1 MAAAGPPLTWDISP
15 KNGQEVFF
23 SHELYEKYSLSP
35 SLSELWH
42 LSNRE
47 AKKNAEALANSSENR
62 QTCSVQAAES
72 LEVQAQSPA
81 EAHPLPE
88 PRLPY
93 PFTSCLTEK
102 EQKTY
107 LYLMTKFSKKR
118 NHFQVTAASQ
128 REFFTYM
135 QMKEVVSNEI
145 AEFMK
150 FAQNAAKSCA
160 QDYDAISEDAR
171 RYTEELLHACIG
183 QVQKYPEFYT
193 LQEIM
198 SIMGGKFH
206 TQLTFKLEKNLLA
219 MGTARRGNTDFPSM
233 PVQLPTDYSTVTSII
248 TPEKKAH
255 VLHND
260 ISSDSNAEKLAL
272 KYCPQVV
279 LSSQALFTLLNNHG
293 LNYKEQWEIPV
304 CVKMIPV
311 AGSKPAKIV
320 YVDPPLLRK
329 EMTVRERNQ
338 IFHEIPMD
346 FLATKTSYVSISD
359 ISMDKPAEDSLLQ
372 WDVCSGTYQC
382 RTVPPPDDT
391 GMDFDGDVTELETFG
406 ATTKRSRACKM
417 ESTCAA
423 ADNTAKILSHGPK
436 MGGNNSSAINNGDE
450 EEKNTLSEQEGS
462 ACASMQLPSS
472 DGIPCFSP
480 QEHSPESSQ
489 SVEAGLSRAQDNE
502 TNPLPVAGSSEKE
515 PDAGQVIM
523 TKEVLDNETNPLPVA
538 GSSEKEPDAAQV
550 IMTKEVLDN
559 ETNPLPAAG
568 SSEKEPDAGQVIM
581 TKEVLD
587 NETNPLSPAG
597 SSEKEAG
604 AAQVIMTKE
613 VLDNETNPLSPAGSS
628 EKEAGAAQVIMTKEV
643 LDNETNPL
651 SVAGS
656 SEKEPDAAQI
666 KETYTSFCSSDTDEE
681 RLVIDTECETTASG
695 KPAVPA
701 SVSCTSAETPGSPP
715 PSQCPTDCSGAMGQR
730 KKASKKPPRKS
741 SKELD
746 PVGQILK
753 MQTELL
759 KSPSQK
765 APEPV
770 VSCDNPSAVPA
781 QLPQSPKAL
790 VTSSTEPVPAPAS
803 NPSSSSRNTWTWL
816 FEGVPKRKLPSELE
830 LLEEDPSEYQAP
842 EEGNVVYKLFSLND
856 LLLLVRCSVQK
867 VKPLPQYQKRKKAQK
882 LTPMFLLPK
891 LEYQAYYGV
900 EALTESEVCQLWTQS
915 LLHSECSFCVG
926 HIDAFTSKLIM
937 LEKISP
943 QNLRE
948 KLGLIKPANSLNIL
962 HHVLKKVS
970 DLEEGSYLLTHAAGD
985 SSVAIYRSSLAK
997 STRSCYNLH
1006 KAHCHLPA
1014 VPATLSVP
1022 WVPLE
1027 PSLPLPYH
1035 ISHGRVP
1042 CTFPP
1047 APQEGWRQKPSSWK
1061 HRTLGPSE
1069 QSSILVLEGGRCQQQ
1084 GTLPT
1089 SMLWSS
1095 VTFIEPFEELPR
1107 VAVTAV
1113 HRAVVKHA

>member
-1 MAAAGPPLTWDISP
+1 DISP

-47 AKKNAEALANSSENR
+47 AKKNVEALANSSKNR
-62 QTCSVQAAES
+62 QTCSTQASDS
-72 LEVQAQSPA
+72 LEVEAKSPVDD
-81 EAHPLPE
+81 HPLPE

-93 PFTSCLTEK
+93 PFTSCLTAK

-118 NHFQVTAASQ
+118 NHFQVNAASQ
-128 REFFTYM
+128 REFLTYM
-135 QMKEVVSNEI
+135 QMKEVVNNEI

-160 QDYDAISEDAR
+160 QDYDAISEDALC
-171 RYTEELLHACIG
+171 YTEELLRACIG
-183 QVQKYPEFYT
+183 HVQKYPEFYT

-206 TQLTFKLEKNLLA
+206 TQLTFRLEKNLLA
-219 MGTARRGNTDFPSM
+219 MGTARHGKTDLPSM
-233 PVQLPTDYSTVTSII
+233 HVQLPTDYSTVTSFI

-255 VLHND
+255 VMHNA

-279 LSSQALFTLLNNHG
+279 LSNQSLFTLLNNHG

-304 CVKMIPV
+304 CVKMITV
-311 AGSKPAKIV
+311 AGSKPAKVV
-320 YVDPPLLRK
+320 YVDPPLPRK
-329 EMTVRERNQ
+329 EMTIRERNQ

-359 ISMDKPAEDSLLQ
+359 VSMDKPAEDNLFQ
-372 WDVCSGTYQC
+372 WDVCSDTYQC
-382 RTVPPPDDT
+382 RTVPLPDDT
-391 GMDFDGDVTELETFG
+391 GMDFNDDVTELETFG
-406 ATTKRSRACKM
+406 ATTKLSRTCKV
-417 ESTCAA
+417 ESTFPAVS
-423 ADNTAKILSHGPK
+423 NTAKILSHGLK
-436 MGGNNSSAINNGDE
+436 MGGKNSSAINSGDE
-450 EEKNTLSEQEGS
+450 EEKNTLSEQEDS
-462 ACASMQLPSS
+462 AYASVHLPSL

-480 QEHSPESSQ
+480 QENSPCKSFQ
-489 SVEAGLSRAQDNE
+489 SEEVGLNKAHD
-502 TNPLPVAGSSEKE
+502 V
-515 PDAGQVIM
+515 M
-523 TKEVLDNETNPLPVA
+523 TKEVLDNETKLNRLSVA
-538 GSSEKEPDAAQV
+538 VSSEKERDAAQ
-550 IMTKEVLDN
+550 K
-559 ETNPLPAAG
+559 
-568 SSEKEPDAGQVIM
+568 
-581 TKEVLD
+581 
-587 NETNPLSPAG
+587 
-597 SSEKEAG
+597 
-604 AAQVIMTKE
+604 
-613 VLDNETNPLSPAGSS
+613 
-628 EKEAGAAQVIMTKEV
+628 
-643 LDNETNPL
+643 
-651 SVAGS
+651 
-656 SEKEPDAAQI
+656 
-666 KETYTSFCSSDTDEE
+666 KETLCSSDTDEE
-681 RLVIDTECETTASG
+681 HLVIDSECKVTACC
-695 KPAVPA
+695 KPAVP
-701 SVSCTSAETPGSPP
+701 STVSCTSAETARSPSP
-715 PSQCPTDCSGAMGQR
+715 TQSPLAGITDCSDTMDQG
-730 KKASKKPPRKS
+730 KKASKKPPRKL

-765 APEPV
+765 AHEPV
-770 VSCDNPSAVPA
+770 VSCDNSNAVPA
-781 QLPQSPKAL
+781 QLSQSPKTL
-790 VTSSTEPVPAPAS
+790 MTSCTETVPAPAS
-803 NPSSSSRNTWTWL
+803 NPTGSSRNTWTWL
-816 FEGVPKRKLPSELE
+816 FEGVPKRKLPSELQ

-867 VKPLPQYQKRKKAQK
+867 VKSLPRYQKKKKAQK
-882 LTPMFLLPK
+882 LTPIFLLPK

-915 LLHSECSFCVG
+915 MLHSEYLFYIG

-943 QNLRE
+943 ETLRE
-948 KLGLIKPANSLNIL
+948 KLGSIKPANSLNIL

-985 SSVAIYRSSLAK
+985 SSVAIYKSSLDKTMRSS
-997 STRSCYNLH
+997 YNLH
-1006 KAHCHLPA
+1006 KAHCDLPA

-1022 WVPLE
+1022 WVPLD

-1035 ISHGRVP
+1035 VSHGRVP

-1047 APQEGWRQKPSSWK
+1047 APWEGWKQKMPGVKGQLDTPHERKPVAMETKGKPAKSVRNEGVAPNKLRKNFCKQRKVKKKWK
-1061 HRTLGPSE
+1061 TKFNKMQL
-1069 QSSILVLEGGRCQQQ
+1069 
-1084 GTLPT
+1084 
-1089 SMLWSS
+1089 
-1095 VTFIEPFEELPR
+1095 
-1107 VAVTAV
+1107 
-1113 HRAVVKHA
+1113 K

>member
-1 MAAAGPPLTWDISP
+1 DVSP

-47 AKKNAEALANSSENR
+47 AKKNVEALANSSENR
-62 QTCSVQAAES
+62 QTCSLQAADS
-72 LEVQAQSPA
+72 LEVEAKSPIDD
-81 EAHPLPE
+81 HPLPE

-93 PFTSCLTEK
+93 PFTSCLTAK

-118 NHFQVTAASQ
+118 NHFQVNAASQ

-135 QMKEVVSNEI
+135 QMKEAVNNEI

-160 QDYDAISEDAR
+160 QDYDTISEDALC
-171 RYTEELLHACIG
+171 YTEELLRACIG
-183 QVQKYPEFYT
+183 RVQEYPEFYT

-206 TQLTFKLEKNLLA
+206 TQLTFRLEKNLLA
-219 MGTARRGNTDFPSM
+219 MGTARHGKTDFPSM
-233 PVQLPTDYSTVTSII
+233 PVQLPTDYSSVTSII

-255 VLHND
+255 VMHNA

-279 LSSQALFTLLNNHG
+279 LSNQSLFTLLNNHG

-304 CVKMIPV
+304 CVKMVAV
-311 AGSKPAKIV
+311 AGSKPAKVV

-329 EMTVRERNQ
+329 EMTIRERNQ

-359 ISMDKPAEDSLLQ
+359 VSMDKPAEDNLFQ
-372 WDVCSGTYQC
+372 WDVCSDTYQC
-382 RTVPPPDDT
+382 RTVPLPDDT
-391 GMDFDGDVTELETFG
+391 GMDFDDDVTELETFG
-406 ATTKRSRACKM
+406 ATTKLSKTCKV
-417 ESTCAA
+417 ESTFPAVG
-423 ADNTAKILSHGPK
+423 NTAKILSHGLK
-436 MGGNNSSAINNGDE
+436 VEGENSSAINSGDE
-450 EEKNTLSEQEGS
+450 EEKNTFSEQEDS
-462 ACASMQLPSS
+462 TYANVQVPSL
-472 DGIPCFSP
+472 DGTPRSSP
-480 QEHSPESSQ
+480 QENSPCKSFQ
-489 SVEAGLSRAQDNE
+489 SEEVGLNKPQD
-502 TNPLPVAGSSEKE
+502 V
-515 PDAGQVIM
+515 M
-523 TKEVLDNETNPLPVA
+523 TKEVLDNETKLNPLSVA
-538 GSSEKEPDAAQV
+538 VSSEKEPDAAQ
-550 IMTKEVLDN
+550 KEH
-559 ETNPLPAAG
+559 
-568 SSEKEPDAGQVIM
+568 
-581 TKEVLD
+581 
-587 NETNPLSPAG
+587 
-597 SSEKEAG
+597 
-604 AAQVIMTKE
+604 
-613 VLDNETNPLSPAGSS
+613 
-628 EKEAGAAQVIMTKEV
+628 
-643 LDNETNPL
+643 
-651 SVAGS
+651 
-656 SEKEPDAAQI
+656 
-666 KETYTSFCSSDTDEE
+666 TYTLCSSDSDEE
-681 RLVIDTECETTASG
+681 RLVIDSECKATACCT
-695 KPAVPA
+695 PAVP
-701 SVSCTSAETPGSPP
+701 STVSCTSAETAGSPSP
-715 PSQCPTDCSGAMGQR
+715 TQSPFASITDCSDTMDQG
-730 KKASKKPPRKS
+730 KKTSKKPPRKLP
-741 SKELD
+741 KELD

-765 APEPV
+765 AHEPV
-770 VSCDNPSAVPA
+770 VSCDNSNAVPA
-781 QLPQSPKAL
+781 QLPQSPKTL
-790 VTSSTEPVPAPAS
+790 VTCTETVPAPAS
-803 NPSSSSRNTWTWL
+803 NPTGSSRNTWTWL
-816 FEGVPKRKLPSELE
+816 FEGVPKRKLPSELQ
-830 LLEEDPSEYQAP
+830 LLEEDSSEYQAP

-867 VKPLPQYQKRKKAQK
+867 VKSLPRYQKKKKAQK
-882 LTPMFLLPK
+882 LTPIFLLPK

-915 LLHSECSFCVG
+915 MLHSECLFYIG

-937 LEKISP
+937 LEKISSET
-943 QNLRE
+943 LRE

-985 SSVAIYRSSLAK
+985 SSVAIYKSSLDKTTRSS
-997 STRSCYNLH
+997 YNLH
-1006 KAHCHLPA
+1006 KAHCDLPA

-1047 APQEGWRQKPSSWK
+1047 APREGWKQKMAGVKGQLDTPHEEKPVALETKGKPAKSVRNEGVAPNKLRKNFCKQRKVKKKWK
-1061 HRTLGPSE
+1061 T
-1069 QSSILVLEGGRCQQQ
+1069 
-1084 GTLPT
+1084 
-1089 SMLWSS
+1089 
-1095 VTFIEPFEELPR
+1095 TFNKMQL
-1107 VAVTAV
+1107 
-1113 HRAVVKHA
+1113 K

>member
-1 MAAAGPPLTWDISP
+1 DGEPRNSCPEGSAKMAAAGPPLTWDISP

-35 SLSELWH
+35 SLSELWQ

-47 AKKNAEALANSSENR
+47 AKKNAEALASSSENR
-62 QTCSVQAAES
+62 QTCSMQAAES
-72 LEVQAQSPA
+72 LEVEAKRPA
-81 EAHPLPE
+81 DDHPLPE

-118 NHFQVTAASQ
+118 NHFQVDAASQ

-135 QMKEVVSNEI
+135 QMKEVVNNEV

-150 FAQNAAKSCA
+150 FAQNAAKCCA
-160 QDYDAISEDAR
+160 QDYDAISEDALC
-171 RYTEELLHACIG
+171 YTEELLRACIG
-183 QVQKYPEFYT
+183 HVQKYPECYT
-193 LQEIM
+193 LQEII

-206 TQLTFKLEKNLLA
+206 TELTFKLEKNLLA
-219 MGTARRGNTDFPSM
+219 MGTARRGKIYFPSM
-233 PVQLPTDYSTVTSII
+233 AVQLPTDYSTVASII

-255 VLHND
+255 VMHND

-279 LSSQALFTLLNNHG
+279 LSSQSLFTLLNNHG

-304 CVKMIPV
+304 CVKMVTV
-311 AGSKPAKIV
+311 AGSKPAKVV

-346 FLATKTSYVSISD
+346 FLATETSYISVSNVC
-359 ISMDKPAEDSLLQ
+359 MDKPAEDNLFQ
-372 WDVCSGTYQC
+372 WDVCSDAYQY
-382 RTVPPPDDT
+382 RTIPPPDDM
-391 GMDFDGDVTELETFG
+391 GMDFDDDVTELETFG
-406 ATTKRSRACKM
+406 ATTKLSRTCKTQ
-417 ESTCAA
+417 STFPAA
-423 ADNTAKILSHGPK
+423 GNTANILSHGLK
-436 MGGNNSSAINNGDE
+436 MREKNSSTINSGDE

-462 ACASMQLPSS
+462 ACASVQLPSLN
-472 DGIPCFSP
+472 DIPRFSP
-480 QEHSPESSQ
+480 QERSPSKSLQ
-489 SVEAGLSRAQDNE
+489 SVEVGLNRAQDAMTKGVLDSE
-502 TNPLPVAGSSEKE
+502 PNPLSVA
-515 PDAGQVIM
+515 VM
-523 TKEVLDNETNPLPVA
+523 
-538 GSSEKEPDAAQV
+538 SSEKEPDAAQ
-550 IMTKEVLDN
+550 
-559 ETNPLPAAG
+559 
-568 SSEKEPDAGQVIM
+568 EKE
-581 TKEVLD
+581 TC
-587 NETNPLSPAG
+587 
-597 SSEKEAG
+597 
-604 AAQVIMTKE
+604 
-613 VLDNETNPLSPAGSS
+613 
-628 EKEAGAAQVIMTKEV
+628 
-643 LDNETNPL
+643 
-651 SVAGS
+651 
-656 SEKEPDAAQI
+656 
-666 KETYTSFCSSDTDEE
+666 TSLCSSDTDDE
-681 RLVIDTECETTASG
+681 RLVIDLAREATASG
-695 KPAVPA
+695 KPAVPTTVC
-701 SVSCTSAETPGSPP
+701 STSAETARSPSP
-715 PSQCPTDCSGAMGQR
+715 TQSPLARITDCSDTTDQR
-730 KKASKKPPRKS
+730 KKGSKKPPRKL

-765 APEPV
+765 AHEPA
-770 VSCDNPSAVPA
+770 VSCDNPNAVPA
-781 QLPQSPKAL
+781 QLPPSPKAL
-790 VTSSTEPVPAPAS
+790 GTSSTDPLPAPAS
-803 NPSSSSRNTWTWL
+803 NATGSSRNTWTWL
-816 FEGVPKRKLPSELE
+816 FEGVPKRKLPSELQ
-830 LLEEDPSEYQAP
+830 LLKEDPSEYQAP

-867 VKPLPQYQKRKKAQK
+867 FKSLPQFQKKKKAQK
-882 LTPMFLLPK
+882 LTPVFLLPK

-915 LLHSECSFCVG
+915 MLHSECSFYVG

-943 QNLRE
+943 ATLRE

-985 SSVAIYRSSLAK
+985 SSVAIYKSSLDK
-997 STRSCYNLH
+997 STRSSYNLH
-1006 KAHCHLPA
+1006 KAHCDLPA

-1022 WVPLE
+1022 WVPLD

-1035 ISHGRVP
+1035 INHGRVP

-1047 APQEGWRQKPSSWK
+1047 APWEGWKQKMAGVKGQSDTPHEEKPVAMETKGKPAKPVRNEGVAPKKLRKNFCKQNKVKKKWK
-1061 HRTLGPSE
+1061 TKFNKMQL
-1069 QSSILVLEGGRCQQQ
+1069 
-1084 GTLPT
+1084 
-1089 SMLWSS
+1089 
-1095 VTFIEPFEELPR
+1095 
-1107 VAVTAV
+1107 
-1113 HRAVVKHA
+1113 

>member
-1 MAAAGPPLTWDISP
+1 DISP

-47 AKKNAEALANSSENR
+47 AKKNVETLANSSENR
-62 QTCSVQAAES
+62 QTCSMQAAES
-72 LEVQAQSPA
+72 LEVEAKSPA
-81 EAHPLPE
+81 DDHPLPE
-88 PRLPY
+88 PRVPY

-118 NHFQVTAASQ
+118 NHFQVTATSQ

-135 QMKEVVSNEI
+135 QMKEVVNNEI

-160 QDYDAISEDAR
+160 QDYDAISEDALC
-171 RYTEELLHACIG
+171 YTEQLLRACIG
-183 QVQKYPEFYT
+183 HVQKYPEFYT

-206 TQLTFKLEKNLLA
+206 TQLTFRLEKNLLA
-219 MGTARRGNTDFPSM
+219 MGTARRCKIDFPSM
-233 PVQLPTDYSTVTSII
+233 PVQLPTDYNTVTSII

-255 VLHND
+255 VMHND

-279 LSSQALFTLLNNHG
+279 LSNQSLFTLLNNHG

-304 CVKMIPV
+304 CVKMITV
-311 AGSKPAKIV
+311 AGSKPAKVV

-359 ISMDKPAEDSLLQ
+359 VSMDKPAEDNLFQ
-372 WDVCSGTYQC
+372 WDVCSDTYQC
-382 RTVPPPDDT
+382 RTIPPPDDT
-391 GMDFDGDVTELETFG
+391 GMEFDDDVTELETFG
-406 ATTKRSRACKM
+406 ASTKLSRTCKT
-417 ESTCAA
+417 ESTFPAA
-423 ADNTAKILSHGPK
+423 SNTAKILSHGLR
-436 MGGNNSSAINNGDE
+436 MGGKNSSTMNNRDE

-462 ACASMQLPSS
+462 ACASVQLPSL

-480 QEHSPESSQ
+480 QERSPKSCQ
-489 SVEAGLSRAQDNE
+489 SMEVGLSKAQDV
-502 TNPLPVAGSSEKE
+502 T
-515 PDAGQVIM
+515 
-523 TKEVLDNETNPLPVA
+523 TKEVLDSEAKPLSVA
-538 GSSEKEPDAAQV
+538 VMSSEKEPDAAQ
-550 IMTKEVLDN
+550 K
-559 ETNPLPAAG
+559 
-568 SSEKEPDAGQVIM
+568 
-581 TKEVLD
+581 
-587 NETNPLSPAG
+587 
-597 SSEKEAG
+597 
-604 AAQVIMTKE
+604 
-613 VLDNETNPLSPAGSS
+613 
-628 EKEAGAAQVIMTKEV
+628 
-643 LDNETNPL
+643 
-651 SVAGS
+651 
-656 SEKEPDAAQI
+656 
-666 KETYTSFCSSDTDEE
+666 KETYASSCSSDVDEE
-681 RLVIDTECETTASG
+681 RLVIDSECQPTACC
-695 KPAVPA
+695 KPAVP
-701 SVSCTSAETPGSPP
+701 STVSCTSAETGRSPSP
-715 PSQCPTDCSGAMGQR
+715 TQGPLASITDCSDTMDQK
-730 KKASKKPPRKS
+730 KKASKKPPRKL

-765 APEPV
+765 AHEPV
-770 VSCDNPSAVPA
+770 GSCDNSNAVPA
-781 QLPQSPKAL
+781 QRPQSPKAL
-790 VTSSTEPVPAPAS
+790 VTSSTETVPAPAS
-803 NPSSSSRNTWTWL
+803 NAASSSRNTWTWL

-830 LLEEDPSEYQAP
+830 LLKEDPSEYQAP

-867 VKPLPQYQKRKKAQK
+867 FKSLPQYQKTKKAQK
-882 LTPMFLLPK
+882 LTPIFLLPK

-900 EALTESEVCQLWTQS
+900 EALTESEVCQLWMQS
-915 LLHSECSFCVG
+915 MLHSECSFYVG

-937 LEKISP
+937 LEKIS
-943 QNLRE
+943 QETLRE

-970 DLEEGSYLLTHAAGD
+970 GLEEGSYLLTHAAGD
-985 SSVAIYRSSLAK
+985 SSVAIYKSSLDE
-997 STRSCYNLH
+997 STRSSYNLH
-1006 KAHCHLPA
+1006 KAHCDLPA
-1014 VPATLSVP
+1014 VPASLSVP
-1022 WVPLE
+1022 WVPLN

-1047 APQEGWRQKPSSWK
+1047 APWEGWKQKMAGVKGQSDTPHEGKPVAMETKGKPAKPVGNEGVAPKKLRKNFCKQRKVKKKWK
-1061 HRTLGPSE
+1061 TKFNKMQL
-1069 QSSILVLEGGRCQQQ
+1069 
-1084 GTLPT
+1084 
-1089 SMLWSS
+1089 
-1095 VTFIEPFEELPR
+1095 
-1107 VAVTAV
+1107 
-1113 HRAVVKHA
+1113 

>member
-1 MAAAGPPLTWDISP
+1 MAAAGPPPLTWDIPP

-23 SHELYEKYSLSP
+23 SHELYEKHSLSL

-62 QTCSVQAAES
+62 QTCGMQAAQS
-72 LEVQAQSPA
+72 LGEAKGPA
-81 EAHPLPE
+81 DDHPLPE

-107 LYLMTKFSKKR
+107 LYLMTKFSEKR
-118 NHFQVTAASQ
+118 NHFQVNEASQ

-171 RYTEELLHACIG
+171 RYTE
-183 QVQKYPEFYT
+183 
-193 LQEIM
+193 
-198 SIMGGKFH
+198 
-206 TQLTFKLEKNLLA
+206 
-219 MGTARRGNTDFPSM
+219 GTARRGKTDFPSM

-255 VLHND
+255 VMHHD

-279 LSSQALFTLLNNHG
+279 LSNQSLFTLLNNHG

-311 AGSKPAKIV
+311 AGSKPAKVV

-346 FLATKTSYVSISD
+346 FLATKTSYVPISD
-359 ISMDKPAEDSLLQ
+359 VSMDKPAEDNLLQ
-372 WDVCSGTYQC
+372 WDVCPDTYQC
-382 RTVPPPDDT
+382 RTIPPPDDT
-391 GMDFDGDVTELETFG
+391 GMDFDDDVTELETFG
-406 ATTKRSRACKM
+406 ATTKLSRTCKM
-417 ESTCAA
+417 ETTFPTAS
-423 ADNTAKILSHGPK
+423 NTAKILSHGLK
-436 MGGNNSSAINNGDE
+436 IGGKNSSAINRGDE
-450 EEKNTLSEQEGS
+450 EEKNPLSEQEHS
-462 ACASMQLPSS
+462 ACASVQLPSL
-472 DGIPCFSP
+472 DGIAGCSP
-480 QEHSPESSQ
+480 QEHSPCKSFQ
-489 SVEAGLSRAQDNE
+489 PVEVGLSKAQD
-502 TNPLPVAGSSEKE
+502 VMA
-515 PDAGQVIM
+515 
-523 TKEVLDNETNPLPVA
+523 KEVLDNETKLNPLPVA
-538 GSSEKEPDAAQV
+538 VSSEKEPGGAQ
-550 IMTKEVLDN
+550 K
-559 ETNPLPAAG
+559 
-568 SSEKEPDAGQVIM
+568 
-581 TKEVLD
+581 
-587 NETNPLSPAG
+587 
-597 SSEKEAG
+597 
-604 AAQVIMTKE
+604 
-613 VLDNETNPLSPAGSS
+613 
-628 EKEAGAAQVIMTKEV
+628 
-643 LDNETNPL
+643 
-651 SVAGS
+651 
-656 SEKEPDAAQI
+656 
-666 KETYTSFCSSDTDEE
+666 KETCTALCSSDTDEE
-681 RLVIDTECETTASG
+681 RLVIDAECETTAPC
-695 KPAVPA
+695 KPAVPPAA
-701 SVSCTSAETPGSPP
+701 SSASAETARSPCP
-715 PSQCPTDCSGAMGQR
+715 AQSPSASFTDCSHSTDQG
-730 KKASKKPPRKS
+730 KKASKKPPRKLCR
-741 SKELD
+741 ELD

-759 KSPSQK
+759 KSPSPK

-770 VSCDNPSAVPA
+770 VSCDNSNAVPA
-781 QLPQSPKAL
+781 QLPQSPKPL
-790 VTSSTEPVPAPAS
+790 VTSSTETVPAPAS
-803 NPSSSSRNTWTWL
+803 NATSSSRNSWTWL
-816 FEGVPKRKLPSELE
+816 FEGVPKTKLPSELQ

-842 EEGNVVYKLFSLND
+842 EEGNVVYKLFSLGD

-867 VKPLPQYQKRKKAQK
+867 VNSLTQYQKKKRAQK
-882 LTPMFLLPK
+882 PTPIFLLPK

-915 LLHSECSFCVG
+915 MLHSKCLFYVG

-937 LEKISP
+937 LEKISSAT
-943 QNLRE
+943 LRE

-985 SSVAIYRSSLAK
+985 SSVAIYKSSLDK
-997 STRSCYNLH
+997 STRSSYNLH
-1006 KAHCHLPA
+1006 KAHCDLPA

-1022 WVPLE
+1022 WVPLD

-1035 ISHGRVP
+1035 IIHGRVP

-1047 APQEGWRQKPSSWK
+1047 APWEGWKQKMAGVKGQLDTAHEGRPGAMGAKGKPAKPAGNEGVAPKKLRQNFCKQRKVKKNWK
-1061 HRTLGPSE
+1061 SKFNKMQL
-1069 QSSILVLEGGRCQQQ
+1069 
-1084 GTLPT
+1084 
-1089 SMLWSS
+1089 
-1095 VTFIEPFEELPR
+1095 
-1107 VAVTAV
+1107 
-1113 HRAVVKHA
+1113 K

>member
-1 MAAAGPPLTWDISP
+1 ARRSDGKPRSCCPEGSAKMAAAGPALTWDISP

-47 AKKNAEALANSSENR
+47 AKKNVEALASCSENR
-62 QTCSVQAAES
+62 QTCSIQAAES
-72 LEVQAQSPA
+72 LEVEAKSPA
-81 EAHPLPE
+81 NEHPLPE

-107 LYLMTKFSKKR
+107 LYLMTKFSKKI
-118 NHFQVTAASQ
+118 NHFQVNAASQ

-135 QMKEVVSNEI
+135 QMKEVVNNEV

-171 RYTEELLHACIG
+171 CYTEELLRACIG
-183 QVQKYPEFYT
+183 HVQKYPEFYT

-206 TQLTFKLEKNLLA
+206 TQLAFKLEKNLLA
-219 MGTARRGNTDFPSM
+219 MGTARRGNIDFLSL

-255 VLHND
+255 DMHND

-279 LSSQALFTLLNNHG
+279 LSDQSLFTLLNNHG

-304 CVKMIPV
+304 CVKMIAA
-311 AGSKPAKIV
+311 AGNKPAKVV

-359 ISMDKPAEDSLLQ
+359 VSMDKPAEDNLFQ
-372 WDVCSGTYQC
+372 WDACSDTYQC
-382 RTVPPPDDT
+382 RTIPPPDDT
-391 GMDFDGDVTELETFG
+391 GMDFDDDVTELETFG
-406 ATTKRSRACKM
+406 ATTKLSRACKM
-417 ESTCAA
+417 ESTLPAA
-423 ADNTAKILSHGPK
+423 SNTAQISSHGLK
-436 MGGNNSSAINNGDE
+436 TGGKNSSTVNNGDE
-450 EEKNTLSEQEGS
+450 EEKNTFSEQEGS
-462 ACASMQLPSS
+462 ACASVHLPSL
-472 DGIPCFSP
+472 DGVPCFSP
-480 QEHSPESSQ
+480 RERSPKSFQ
-489 SVEAGLSRAQDNE
+489 SVEVGLNRAQD
-502 TNPLPVAGSSEKE
+502 A
-515 PDAGQVIM
+515 
-523 TKEVLDNETNPLPVA
+523 
-538 GSSEKEPDAAQV
+538 
-550 IMTKEVLDN
+550 
-559 ETNPLPAAG
+559 
-568 SSEKEPDAGQVIM
+568 
-581 TKEVLD
+581 
-587 NETNPLSPAG
+587 
-597 SSEKEAG
+597 
-604 AAQVIMTKE
+604 
-613 VLDNETNPLSPAGSS
+613 
-628 EKEAGAAQVIMTKEV
+628 MTKEV

-651 SVAGS
+651 SVAVS
-656 SEKEPDAAQI
+656 SEKEPDAAQDMVTKEVLDSETNPPSVAVSSEKEPDAAEK
-666 KETYTSFCSSDTDEE
+666 KETDTSLCSSDTDEE
-681 RLVIDTECETTASG
+681 RLVIDLACETTASG
-695 KPAVPA
+695 KPVVPA
-701 SVSCTSAETPGSPP
+701 TVCCPSSETARSPSP
-715 PSQCPTDCSGAMGQR
+715 TQSPLASITDCSDTMDQR
-730 KKASKKPPRKS
+730 KKASKKPPRKL

-759 KSPSQK
+759 KSPSK
-765 APEPV
+765 RAHEPV
-770 VSCDNPSAVPA
+770 VSCDNCNAVPA

-790 VTSSTEPVPAPAS
+790 VTSSTETVPAPAS
-803 NPSSSSRNTWTWL
+803 NPTGSSRNTWTWL
-816 FEGVPKRKLPSELE
+816 FEGVPKRKLPPELQ
-830 LLEEDPSEYQAP
+830 LLEEDPSEYEAP
-842 EEGNVVYKLFSLND
+842 EEGNVVYKLFSLDD

-867 VKPLPQYQKRKKAQK
+867 IKSLPQYQKKKKAQK
-882 LTPMFLLPK
+882 LTPVFLLPK

-915 LLHSECSFCVG
+915 MLHSECSFCVG

-943 QNLRE
+943 GALRG

-970 DLEEGSYLLTHAAGD
+970 DFEEGSYLLTHAAGD
-985 SSVAIYRSSLAK
+985 SSVAIYKSSLDK
-997 STRSCYNLH
+997 STRSSYNLH
-1006 KAHCHLPA
+1006 KAHCDLPA

-1022 WVPLE
+1022 WVPLD

-1047 APQEGWRQKPSSWK
+1047 APWEGWKQKMAGVRGQWDTPHEGKPAAMETKGTPAKPVRNEGVAPKKLRKNFCKQRTVKKKWK
-1061 HRTLGPSE
+1061 TKSNKM
-1069 QSSILVLEGGRCQQQ
+1069 Q
-1084 GTLPT
+1084 
-1089 SMLWSS
+1089 M
-1095 VTFIEPFEELPR
+1095 
-1107 VAVTAV
+1107 
-1113 HRAVVKHA
+1113 

>member
-1 MAAAGPPLTWDISP
+1 DISP

-47 AKKNAEALANSSENR
+47 AKKNVEALASSSENR
-62 QTCSVQAAES
+62 QTCSAQAAES
-72 LEVQAQSPA
+72 LEVEAKSPA
-81 EAHPLPE
+81 DDHPLPE

-118 NHFQVTAASQ
+118 NHFQVNAASQ

-135 QMKEVVSNEI
+135 QMKEVVNNEI

-160 QDYDAISEDAR
+160 QDYDAISEDALC
-171 RYTEELLHACIG
+171 YTEELLRACIG
-183 QVQKYPEFYT
+183 CVQKYPEFYT

-219 MGTARRGNTDFPSM
+219 MGTARHSKIDFPSM
-233 PVQLPTDYSTVTSII
+233 PVQLPTDYSTVKSII

-255 VLHND
+255 IMHND

-279 LSSQALFTLLNNHG
+279 LSNQSLFTLLNNHG

-304 CVKMIPV
+304 CVKMITV

-346 FLATKTSYVSISD
+346 FLATKTSYVPISD
-359 ISMDKPAEDSLLQ
+359 VSMDKPAEDNLFQ
-372 WDVCSGTYQC
+372 WDVCSDTYQC
-382 RTVPPPDDT
+382 RTIPPPDDT
-391 GMDFDGDVTELETFG
+391 GMDFDDDVTELETFG
-406 ATTKRSRACKM
+406 ATTKLSRTCKM
-417 ESTCAA
+417 ESTFPAA
-423 ADNTAKILSHGPK
+423 SNTAKILSHGLK
-436 MGGNNSSAINNGDE
+436 MGAENSSAINSRGE
-450 EEKNTLSEQEGS
+450 EEKNTLPEQEGS
-462 ACASMQLPSS
+462 ACASMQLPSL
-472 DGIPCFSP
+472 DDIPCFSP
-480 QEHSPESSQ
+480 QEHSPCESFQ
-489 SVEAGLSRAQDNE
+489 SVEVGLNSTQD
-502 TNPLPVAGSSEKE
+502 VMAKE
-515 PDAGQVIM
+515 I
-523 TKEVLDNETNPLPVA
+523 LD
-538 GSSEKEPDAAQV
+538 S
-550 IMTKEVLDN
+550 
-559 ETNPLPAAG
+559 
-568 SSEKEPDAGQVIM
+568 
-581 TKEVLD
+581 
-587 NETNPLSPAG
+587 
-597 SSEKEAG
+597 
-604 AAQVIMTKE
+604 
-613 VLDNETNPLSPAGSS
+613 
-628 EKEAGAAQVIMTKEV
+628 
-643 LDNETNPL
+643 ETNPL
-651 SVAGS
+651 SVADS
-656 SEKEPDAAQI
+656 VSQTEPDAAQK
-666 KETYTSFCSSDTDEE
+666 KETYASLCSSDTDEE
-681 RLVIDTECETTASG
+681 RLVIDLECKTTASG
-695 KPAVPA
+695 KPPVPTTT
-701 SVSCTSAETPGSPP
+701 SCTSAETARSPSP
-715 PSQCPTDCSGAMGQR
+715 TQSPLASITDCSDTMDQR
-730 KKASKKPPRKS
+730 KKASKKPPRKL

-765 APEPV
+765 AHEPV
-770 VSCDNPSAVPA
+770 MSCDNSNAVPA

-790 VTSSTEPVPAPAS
+790 VTSSRETVPAPAS
-803 NPSSSSRNTWTWL
+803 NPTGSSRNTWTWL
-816 FEGVPKRKLPSELE
+816 FEGVPKRKLPSALQ

-867 VKPLPQYQKRKKAQK
+867 VKSLPQYQKKKKAPK
-882 LTPMFLLPK
+882 LTPIFLLPK

-915 LLHSECSFCVG
+915 MLHSECSFYIG

-937 LEKISP
+937 LQKISP
-943 QNLRE
+943 ETLRE

-962 HHVLKKVS
+962 HNVLKKVS

-985 SSVAIYRSSLAK
+985 SSVAIYKSSLDK
-997 STRSCYNLH
+997 STRSSYNLH
-1006 KAHCHLPA
+1006 KAHCDLPA

-1022 WVPLE
+1022 WVPLD

-1035 ISHGRVP
+1035 RSHGRVP

-1047 APQEGWRQKPSSWK
+1047 APWEGWKQKMAGMKGQLDTPHEGKPVAMETKGKPAKPVRNEGVAPKKLRKNFCKQRKVKKKWK
-1061 HRTLGPSE
+1061 TKFNKMQL
-1069 QSSILVLEGGRCQQQ
+1069 
-1084 GTLPT
+1084 
-1089 SMLWSS
+1089 
-1095 VTFIEPFEELPR
+1095 
-1107 VAVTAV
+1107 
-1113 HRAVVKHA
+1113 K